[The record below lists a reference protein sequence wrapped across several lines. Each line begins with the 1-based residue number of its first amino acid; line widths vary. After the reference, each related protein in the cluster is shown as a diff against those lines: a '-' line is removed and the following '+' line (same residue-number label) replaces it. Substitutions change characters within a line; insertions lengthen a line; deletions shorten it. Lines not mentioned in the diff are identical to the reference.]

1 MGFFDRLFGRQ
12 QVPALRRREQ
22 PLSLQLLFPSKLR
35 LNVNALT
42 ETLRGLHPSLSQGR
56 FELDAQASA
65 AMGAEV
71 GVALWARHRVQVV
84 LFGVRMP
91 TTVLE
96 QCVAPAHYGTE
107 LKAQARAHT
116 AHALLFYV
124 GDEEEPLEQYVALAL
139 VAVALAREGAIVVL
153 NEDAHTSF
161 PTQPLLPDEGED
173 VVDLL
178 RTMPLT
184 ALYVGFVKLQVPGAE
199 GVWMRTYGAPRMGLP
214 DLAWHARSDA
224 EAHDTFE
231 LFSGLLE
238 YLRVSGARFGQ
249 GHTAE
254 WQRRHVRIRKP
265 RWRERGFLDSPGELF
280 VLEPAEPQGP
290 RR

>member
-1 MGFFDRLFGRQ
+1 MGFLNRLLGRQ
-12 QVPALRRREQ
+12 KVPAIPRRER

-35 LNVNALT
+35 LHVAAVA
-42 ETLRGLHPSLSQGR
+42 EGLRALHPALAQAC

-71 GVALWARHRVQVV
+71 GVARWGKHKVQVV

-91 TTVLE
+91 TSVVE
-96 QCVAPAHYGTE
+96 QCVAPAYYGAE
-107 LKAQARAHT
+107 LKTQAREHT

-124 GDEEEPLEQYVALAL
+124 GEDPDPLEQYVALAVL
-139 VAVALAREGAIVVL
+139 AVALAKEGALVVL
-153 NEDAHTSF
+153 NESAHTSF
-161 PTQPLLPDEGED
+161 PTQPLVPDTGED
-173 VVDLL
+173 LLEQL

-184 ALYVGFVKLQVPGAE
+184 ALYVGFVKLQVPQAQ

-214 DLAWHARSDA
+214 DLAWHAQCDG
-224 EAHDTFE
+224 EAYDTFQ

-238 YLRVSGARFGQ
+238 YLRASGARFDG

-254 WQRRHVRIRKP
+254 WQRRHVSIRKP
-265 RWRERGFLDSPGELF
+265 RWRERRFLQGPGKLF
-280 VLEPAEPQGP
+280 VLEPRDFSQRGQ
-290 RR
+290 